1 MNLVGLMSLA
11 PRIWKKDWL
20 KLKSSFLRVNHHSI
34 EQGPIHKR
42 KEVFGRAQRPTRQI
56 QSNLYFPVCFITLL
70 SWKNECLDYCLNL
83 ISLVS
88 FLPLKFYHD
97 V

>member
-88 FLPLKFYHD
+88 FLP
-97 V
+97 